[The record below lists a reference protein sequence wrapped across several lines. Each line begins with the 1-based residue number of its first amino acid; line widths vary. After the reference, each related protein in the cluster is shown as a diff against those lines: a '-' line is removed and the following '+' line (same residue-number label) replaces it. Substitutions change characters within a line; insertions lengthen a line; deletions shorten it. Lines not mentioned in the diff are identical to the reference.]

1 MMEQAV
7 TYEAGAI
14 DWHAVC
20 AIEDITPGTGV
31 CALVA
36 GEQVALFYLGR
47 QPGLF
52 ALGNHDPFSGA
63 NVLSR
68 GIVGDVGGV
77 PYVASPIYKQRFC
90 LETGRCL
97 DDDSV
102 QVTPYPVRLVD
113 QIVQVGIS
121 R

>member
-52 ALGNHDPFSGA
+52 RLLPTKMSTPARCSIRAGWQLNNSYGNS
-63 NVLSR
+63 
-68 GIVGDVGGV
+68 
-77 PYVASPIYKQRFC
+77 
-90 LETGRCL
+90 
-97 DDDSV
+97 SV
-102 QVTPYPVRLVD
+102 
-113 QIVQVGIS
+113 S
-121 R
+121 